1 MPERGGVGAARPCWP
16 PRLAV
21 IDPVSACLNGFA
33 ADIMGSYTHY
43 PRPGMDMPVMHWT
56 PAISPSTLTWYTG
69 ISSCR
74 GKGISSSG
82 P

>member
-43 PRPGMDMPVMHWT
+43 PPHQAGWYRALHGGYVNRRRLDPDKPRGCPRRGADGHRP
-56 PAISPSTLTWYTG
+56 
-69 ISSCR
+69 
-74 GKGISSSG
+74 
-82 P
+82 